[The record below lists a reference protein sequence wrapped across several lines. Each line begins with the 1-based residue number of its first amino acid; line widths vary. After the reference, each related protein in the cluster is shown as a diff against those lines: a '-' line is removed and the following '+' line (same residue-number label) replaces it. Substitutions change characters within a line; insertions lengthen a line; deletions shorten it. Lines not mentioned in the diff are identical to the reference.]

1 MFNSI
6 RTSQDNKQRVTELT
20 NKLALG
26 AENVIARIA
35 LGYSLSKGTQL
46 ELKDIKDSKGKEYS
60 RRVLFGEY
68 YPIYA
73 GMVCQKY
80 NLHNLNKE
88 VPRYL
93 KMHIDDGI
101 EKIDSELKD
110 NPNILGVDLL
120 LNYIELGLNQT

>member
-6 RTSQDNKQRVTELT
+6 RTSKENKERITDLT

-35 LGYSLSKGTQL
+35 LGYSLSKDIEL
-46 ELKDIKDSKGKEYS
+46 ELSDIKDSKGKEYS

-68 YPIYA
+68 PSIYIA
-73 GMVCQKY
+73 MVCQKY
-80 NLHNLNKE
+80 QLHNLNKE
-88 VPRYL
+88 IPRYL

-101 EKIDSELKD
+101 EKIDAEFKD
-110 NPNILGVDLL
+110 NPNIQGIDLV
-120 LNYIELGLNQT
+120 LNYIDEGLLA